1 MKKIFIITL
10 IGSMFF
16 MLTVLT
22 AGEDEKK
29 NADFFRLNENIQNED
44 LRVELAK
51 LRKEFDIE
59 RSQILEGYKE
69 KMEVLKASRKDE
81 VQKLKNDFADRRE
94 FLLKEYP
101 PKKRE
106 KPKMAN
112 PAIKQKDDDSDN
124 DNPKRMKKLKDKKR
138 VRRP

>member
-10 IGSMFF
+10 IGNMFI

-22 AGEDEKK
+22 AGEDKK
-29 NADFFRLNENIQNED
+29 KEADLFRLNENIQNED

-59 RSQILEGYKE
+59 RNQILDGYKE
-69 KMEVLKASRKDE
+69 KIEVLKTSRKND

-94 FLLKEYP
+94 SLLKEYP
-101 PKKRE
+101 QKKRE

-112 PAIKQKDDDSDN
+112 PNIKQKDDGSDN
-124 DNPKRMKKLKDKKR
+124 DDPKRMKKPKNKKR

>member
-1 MKKIFIITL
+1 MKRIFIITL

-29 NADFFRLNENIQNED
+29 EADFFRLNENIQNED

-69 KMEVLKASRKDE
+69 KMEILKASRRNE

-94 FLLKEYP
+94 FLLKKYP

-112 PAIKQKDDDSDN
+112 PDIKQKGDDSD
-124 DNPKRMKKLKDKKR
+124 DDDPKRMRKPKDKKR

>member
-29 NADFFRLNENIQNED
+29 EADFFSLNENIQNED
-44 LRVELAK
+44 LRVELTK

-59 RSQILEGYKE
+59 RNQILEGYKE
-69 KMEVLKASRKDE
+69 KMEVLKASRKND
-81 VQKLKNDFADRRE
+81 VQKLKNDFADRRGS
-94 FLLKEYP
+94 LLKKYP
-101 PKKRE
+101 PKKAPIHSR
-106 KPKMAN
+106 
-112 PAIKQKDDDSDN
+112 
-124 DNPKRMKKLKDKKR
+124 
-138 VRRP
+138 

>member
-29 NADFFRLNENIQNED
+29 EADFFRLNENIQNED

-51 LRKEFDIE
+51 LRKVYSSGTKADIIA
-59 RSQILEGYKE
+59 R
-69 KMEVLKASRKDE
+69 
-81 VQKLKNDFADRRE
+81 
-94 FLLKEYP
+94 LLG
-101 PKKRE
+101 
-106 KPKMAN
+106 
-112 PAIKQKDDDSDN
+112 
-124 DNPKRMKKLKDKKR
+124 
-138 VRRP
+138 